1 MKLFMNGGSFAG
13 CVAGCGILLIMVF
26 LGGCASGSSGYAGR
40 LAAEDN
46 RIVLLES
53 TEPIRGIWRSPDIAL
68 DYSYLFNSGSVR
80 FSGGLTLADKLMHFT
95 AIDHLYF
102 RIHFLD
108 PDGRVLTSGTA
119 YVAPHRHWISLVR
132 LTFDRT
138 FEVPPGAVAFGFSYT
153 GEVTEGQG
161 GVFGKHDGGIS
172 WEFWKQP

>member
-1 MKLFMNGGSFAG
+1 MKLFLKRGSSGGP
-13 CVAGCGILLIMVF
+13 VILLIMV
-26 LGGCASGSSGYAGR
+26 LLAGCAARPSGYAGR

-46 RIVLLES
+46 RTVLLES
-53 TEPIRGIWRSPDIAL
+53 REPIRGIWRSLDIAL
-68 DYSYLFNSGSVR
+68 DYSYLFHGGSVR
-80 FSGGLTLADKLMHFT
+80 FSGVLTLADKLMHFNT
-95 AIDHLYF
+95 IDHLYF

-108 PDGRVLTSGTA
+108 PDGRVLKSGTA
-119 YVAPHRHWISLVR
+119 YVAPHRYWISLVR

-161 GVFGKHDGGIS
+161 GVFEKRDGGIS